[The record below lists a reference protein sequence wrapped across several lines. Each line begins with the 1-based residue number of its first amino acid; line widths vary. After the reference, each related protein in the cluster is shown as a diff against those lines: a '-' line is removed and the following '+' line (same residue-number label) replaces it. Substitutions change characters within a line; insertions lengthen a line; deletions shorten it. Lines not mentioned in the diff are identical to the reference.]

1 MLQIIVN
8 NQQVD
13 LLEDTEV
20 SITIEHPMLSTDHI
34 PVPYSTDIDLPLS
47 PRNRVIFGFVDRPA
61 RTAAFE
67 SLSARIFFDGLEI
80 TSGRRIHGDQSGA
93 DHLGGGD

>member
-47 PRNRVIFGFVDRPA
+47 PRNRMIFGFVDRPA

-67 SLSARIFFDGLEI
+67 SLPARIFFVCPPLIREPLSE
-80 TSGRRIHGDQSGA
+80 TPRTMRSLHA
-93 DHLGGGD
+93 